1 MQLTLYSD
9 YTLRVL
15 IYLAVQRDRTV
26 TISEISD
33 YYGISR
39 NHLVKVVHNL
49 ATLGY
54 IQTTRGKGGGIRL
67 GADPEQVSIG
77 EIVRKVEPHFEIVEC
92 FNSER
97 PRCTVE
103 PLCAL
108 KNALWD
114 AKNQFLAVLD
124 RLTLSDAIR
133 RDVQAPLVFHPPPR
147 RTRDGRHK

>member
-1 MQLTLYSD
+1 MQLTLYTD

-15 IYLAVQRDRTV
+15 IYLAMHRDRTV
-26 TISEISD
+26 TITEIAR
-33 YYGISR
+33 YYEISR

-67 GADPEQVSIG
+67 GANPDRLSIG
-77 EIVRKVEPHFEIVEC
+77 EIVRKVEPNFEIVEC
-92 FNSER
+92 FNAQR
-97 PRCTVE
+97 PKCAVE
-103 PLCAL
+103 PLCTL

-114 AKNQFLAVLD
+114 AKNQFLATLD

-133 RDVQAPLVFHPPPR
+133 RDAPAPLIFHPPPR
-147 RTRDGRHK
+147 GTGAGRRK